1 MHAPVPHAPVS
12 LGTRLLALGA
22 GPRVALALAI
32 AAGLWLAGWWAL

>member
-1 MHAPVPHAPVS
+1 MHVPVPHAPVS

-22 GPRVALALAI
+22 LQRVAIALAV